1 LPAAAPAAP
10 APVAARTLACPIGGG
25 SFQFQ
30 PVAPPVVAGE
40 RPDGRPVGGGKFP
53 LALPECP
60 DNGLVLYKEYDPGE
74 VARLEPLVRSEAYQ
88 ALRKDGTQY
97 YRAYWLMREM
107 GVGPELYLWA
117 LLQASWEADGRPELR
132 KRYLE
137 ELVAASAKVPPKP
150 SDLTWIGMEG
160 RSINALRELG
170 RFDEALAR
178 LDKVPLAG
186 LDAPAPTGVA
196 ATPAAVASARSRGG
210 WKRFFTAI
218 RPVIERRDSSAE
230 GRPSSARLRSYARS
244 LSTRARRADS
254 SSLFVTSSAAACDR
268 GAEPFCPA
276 VAGRSPVARVTSA
289 RRKKP
294 PAESPFSLSVA
305 TTSTRSSASVTA
317 TPGAVS

>member
-1 LPAAAPAAP
+1 MRNIALAAAVAAFASPAAAAPAA
-10 APVAARTLACPIGGG
+10 APVPARTMACPIGGG

-40 RPDGRPVGGGKFP
+40 RPDGRPVGGVKFP

-74 VARLEPLVRSEAYQ
+74 VAKLEPLVKSEAYQ

-137 ELVAASAKVPPKP
+137 ELVEASAKVPPRP

-186 LDAPAPTGVA
+186 LDSPAPAGAA
-196 ATPAAVASARSRGG
+196 ATPAALASARSRRG
-210 WKRFFTAI
+210 WRTFFTAI

-230 GRPSSARLRSYARS
+230 PLD
-244 LSTRARRADS
+244 LLPRRIA
-254 SSLFVTSSAAACDR
+254 
-268 GAEPFCPA
+268 
-276 VAGRSPVARVTSA
+276 AGRCLDEAGKLDESGRAFCEKEAEMVAAYKAA
-289 RRKKP
+289 RDKQVRELD
-294 PAESPFSLSVA
+294 ALRQSRE
-305 TTSTRSSASVTA
+305 AS
-317 TPGAVS
+317 GR